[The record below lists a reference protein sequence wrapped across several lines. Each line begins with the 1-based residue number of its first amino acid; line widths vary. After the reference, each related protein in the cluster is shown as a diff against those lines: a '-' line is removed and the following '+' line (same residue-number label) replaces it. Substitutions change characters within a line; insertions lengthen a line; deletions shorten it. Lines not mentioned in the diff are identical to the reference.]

1 MYLYFWGV
9 VVYLEILQLLNILR
23 YNQTISALSAAV
35 RRGCGA
41 VASMSG
47 VTLMV
52 MFGYAVLGQ
61 GLFGS
66 YLYEYSS
73 VAECILTLT
82 SALLGGFEF
91 EMVTEA
97 LGYLGRVYL
106 LLYLLTVMLMLVNFY
121 ISIINDYLS
130 DTMGDPESLPKDYEV
145 VDYILESLTSLLA
158 GKKTKND
165 DIEDENTTRE
175 SNALSTEDPIH
186 QVQILLENI
195 SIEFADYQSSAIF
208 RDESES
214 EIQKLS

>member
-9 VVYLEILQLLNILR
+9 VVFLEILQLLNILR
-23 YNQTISALSAAV
+23 YNQTISALSASV

-41 VASMSG
+41 VASMSA

-52 MFGYAVLGQ
+52 MFGYAVLGR
-61 GLFGS
+61 GFFGN

-73 VAECILTLT
+73 VAECLVTLT

-91 EMVTEA
+91 EVVTEA
-97 LGYLGRVYL
+97 FGYLGRVYL

-145 VDYILESLTSLLA
+145 VDYILESLTSLLT
-158 GKKTKND
+158 GKKAKKDENM
-165 DIEDENTTRE
+165 DENTIRE
-175 SNALSTEDPIH
+175 SNHLSPGDPIDH
-186 QVQILLENI
+186 VQILLENI
-195 SIEFADYQSSAIF
+195 CTEFADYQSNAIF
-208 RDESES
+208 EKES
-214 EIQKLS
+214 IYDI